1 MKMVAKIPLAKMVNG
16 TVGETLISQ
25 EQFQVTQNYFR
36 SPFAISC
43 PNLNTWKQASYADLR
58 SWAIY

>member
-1 MKMVAKIPLAKMVNG
+1 MFMKMVAKIPLAKMVNG

-43 PNLNTWKQASYADLR
+43 PNLKT
-58 SWAIY
+58 